1 MRIVIYCCLLLL
13 FLSSEGLAQRAF
25 LGKIYKK
32 GSSELLMAVSVQNR
46 TRKRFDISDM
56 GGNFRVPAD
65 QGDTVLFTSAG
76 YKPDTVIVSAYML
89 TESFDIY
96 LEPRVVTLAAVQVG
110 SYSNYQMDSLERWK
124 DYTWLAPKGK
134 VKLMDRD
141 RHGGDGVGISFSP
154 QFKSD
159 EDKQKERLRKRL
171 EQEEQ
176 EFYIDF
182 RFSKEYVARLTRF
195 QGDSLQQFLK
205 TYRPSYNFCRSAT
218 SVDMLLYINDSMR
231 KYKKED

>member
-1 MRIVIYCCLLLL
+1 MRTAIICCSLLL
-13 FLSSEGLAQRAF
+13 FLSGEAFAQRSF
-25 LGKIYKK
+25 TGKIHKK
-32 GSSELLMAVSVQNR
+32 GGSELLMAVSVQNR

-56 GGNFRVPAD
+56 GGNFRVIAD
-65 QGDTVLFTSAG
+65 QGDTVLFSSAG

-89 TESFDIY
+89 TESYDIY
-96 LEPRVVTLAAVQVG
+96 MEPHAVYLAPVVVG
-110 SYSNYQMDSLERWK
+110 SLSNYQMDSLERWK

-134 VKLMDRD
+134 IKLMDRE
-141 RHGGDGVGISFSP
+141 RHGDGVGISFSP
-154 QFKSD
+154 QFRTD

-171 EQEEQ
+171 EQDEQ

-205 TYRPSYNFCRSAT
+205 IYRPSYNFCRSAT
-218 SVDMLLYINDSMR
+218 SVDMLLYVNDSMR